1 MGARIAGLVAD
12 LLLRTCN
19 ATSVERQ
26 SFIDGSRYMIRF
38 GDNNNMEVHL
48 VDKGGGLFAEF
59 WVSTHATPIMII
71 EYLYSNM
78 EPSSVCREICAL
90 IEIISGS
97 LMMQRPRTQGV
108 QMNQP
113 K

>member
-38 GDNNNMEVHL
+38 GDNKTWRYTLWIKV
-48 VDKGGGLFAEF
+48 VDFSQSFGLA
-59 WVSTHATPIMII
+59 P
-71 EYLYSNM
+71 
-78 EPSSVCREICAL
+78 
-90 IEIISGS
+90 
-97 LMMQRPRTQGV
+97 TQP
-108 QMNQP
+108 Q
-113 K
+113 